1 MKKICPFLI
10 FILFATVSFAQIK
23 QQTVTK
29 SAVTFHIKNLGI
41 TVDGIIAGFKGDI
54 KFDPANLATSSITAS
69 VETNTIDTDNGTR
82 NDHLKSDSYFDAPKY
97 PVITMK
103 SVSFKHNGGNKYT
116 GTFSLTIKDRTNTV
130 TVPFTYAE
138 TGNNAELKG
147 GFQIQRTDY
156 DIGGHS
162 MVMSND
168 VKIDLDVT
176 TTK

>member
-10 FILFATVSFAQIK
+10 LILFAAVSFAQVK

-29 SAVTFHIKNLGI
+29 SAITFHIKNLGI
-41 TVDGIIAGFKGDI
+41 TVDGIIAGFKGNI
-54 KFDPANLATSSITAS
+54 KFDPANLAESSITAS

-82 NDHLKSDSYFDAPKY
+82 NDHLKSDSYFDAAKY
-97 PVITMK
+97 PNIIMK
-103 SVSFKHNGGNKYT
+103 SVSFKHKGGDKYT
-116 GTFSLTIKDRTNTV
+116 GTFNLTIKDRTNTV

-147 GFQIQRTDY
+147 GFQIERTDF

-168 VKIDLDVT
+168 VRIDIDVIT
-176 TTK
+176 AK

>member
-1 MKKICPFLI
+1 MKKIYPFLI
-10 FILFATVSFAQIK
+10 IILFATASFAQVK

-54 KFDPANLATSSITAS
+54 KFDPAKLATSSITAT

-82 NDHLKSDSYFDAPKY
+82 NDHLKSDSYFDAAKY
-97 PVITMK
+97 PTITMK
-103 SVSFKHNGGNKYT
+103 SVSFKHNSGNKYT
-116 GTFSLTIKDRTNTV
+116 GTFNLTIKDRTNTI

-138 TGNNAELKG
+138 TGTNAELKG
-147 GFQIQRTDY
+147 GFQIERTDY

-168 VKIDLDVT
+168 VKIDIDVIT
-176 TTK
+176 AK